1 MIHFSIPAAE
11 RSRMFQRFLIAQ
23 LIGFILAI
31 TLCTVGGRAQY
42 LFSQLMLCSCIAFL
56 IWLFVDVGDYI
67 FFSSKG
73 NRFPFT
79 KTRLFFV
86 AITVF
91 LGRFLGEYISY
102 LFLDFG
108 NVRKQYNAIFIWFI
122 LDFMVAFGFIW
133 IMTQRQLRE
142 LDRQQ
147 TTEAQLKLLETQLE
161 PHMVFNTL
169 ANLRA
174 LVNTN
179 PTQAIEML
187 DHFVDYLR
195 ATVYGSRMNLH
206 SLRTEFERLADYL
219 KIMKVRM
226 GSRLT
231 YSLDLPDEIANILV
245 PPFLLQPLIENAI
258 KHGLEPKIGGG
269 EIIVLAYL
277 SGCHVAIEVNDSG
290 VGCDIDYVNSG
301 GSSGFGLTQVS
312 QRLATA
318 YGNEGNIQ
326 FLTSSKYATSVQIT
340 LPCKHANFTKIG

>member
-1 MIHFSIPAAE
+1 MLN
-11 RSRMFQRFLIAQ
+11 RFLITQ
-23 LIGFILAI
+23 FIGFVLAI
-31 TLCTVGGRAQY
+31 ALCTVADRAPY
-42 LFSQLMLCSCIAFL
+42 LFSEIALCSCVALL
-56 IWLFVDVGDYI
+56 IWFFVDVGDFV
-67 FFSSKG
+67 FFSNNAK
-73 NRFPFT
+73 RFPFT
-79 KTRLFFV
+79 KIRL
-86 AITVF
+86 AYATCAVF
-91 LGRFLGEYISY
+91 LAQVLGELICYM
-102 LFLDFG
+102 FLDFG
-108 NVRKQYNAIFIWFI
+108 VVRKQFNAIFVWFVI
-122 LDFMVAFGFIW
+122 DVMVMFCFIW

-147 TTEAQLKLLETQLE
+147 TAEAQLRLLETQLE

-179 PTQAIEML
+179 PAQGIEML

-195 ATVYGSRMNLH
+195 ATAYGSRMNLH

-219 KIMKVRM
+219 EIMKVRM

-231 YSLDLPDEIANILV
+231 YSLDFSDEIANILV
-245 PPFLLQPLIENAI
+245 PPFLLQPLLENAI

-269 EIIVLAYL
+269 EIIVLAHL

-290 VGCDIDYVNSG
+290 VGCDIDYLNSG

-318 YGNEGNIQ
+318 YGNEGSMQ